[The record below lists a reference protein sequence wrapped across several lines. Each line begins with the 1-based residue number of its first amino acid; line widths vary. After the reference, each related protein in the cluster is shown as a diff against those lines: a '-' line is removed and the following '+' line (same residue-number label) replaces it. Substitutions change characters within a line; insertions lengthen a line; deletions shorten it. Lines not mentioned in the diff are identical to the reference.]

1 MFQAH
6 VFLQVHRLTCR
17 EVALNAMNSLSIVNN
32 AHMSFQVELGGCLKL
47 ATRMSAGMTNS
58 IVNGFDV
65 LTKFP
70 FPFAL
75 VVALVT
81 TMNNSQVF
89 SLIVDIEFRFAFA
102 FVATNITHLHNIQVD
117 NFDVV
122 HKNALTPHF
131 YTTVFTSKPHPLM
144 LGFDVV
150 LKSVCS
156 HTRILAASLLTHVR
170 VLFMDMAEMTFQV
183 ELAPSFELAAID
195 RALIAA
201 VAVLLLQV
209 ALQCLTCVRFVI
221 TLATMQ
227 FDLQVRSSYMS
238 FQV

>member
-1 MFQAH
+1 
-6 VFLQVHRLTCR
+6 
-17 EVALNAMNSLSIVNN
+17 
-32 AHMSFQVELGGCLKL
+32 
-47 ATRMSAGMTNS
+47 MSAGMTNS
-58 IVNGFDV
+58 IVNSFDV

-89 SLIVDIEFRFAFA
+89 SLIVDIELRFAFA

-156 HTRILAASLLTHVR
+156 HTRILAAS
-170 VLFMDMAEMTFQV
+170 
-183 ELAPSFELAAID
+183 FELAAID

-201 VAVLLLQV
+201 VAVLGLHV

-221 TLATMQ
+221 TLATLQ

>member
-1 MFQAH
+1 
-6 VFLQVHRLTCR
+6 
-17 EVALNAMNSLSIVNN
+17 
-32 AHMSFQVELGGCLKL
+32 
-47 ATRMSAGMTNS
+47 MSAGMTNS
-58 IVNGFDV
+58 IVNSFDV

-89 SLIVDIEFRFAFA
+89 SLIVDIELRFAFA
-102 FVATNITHLHNIQVD
+102 FVATNITHLDNI
-117 NFDVV
+117 DVV

-170 VLFMDMAEMTFQV
+170 VLFMDMAEVTFQV
-183 ELAPSFELAAID
+183 EFASSFELAAIN

-201 VAVLLLQV
+201 IAVLGLHV

-221 TLATMQ
+221 TLATLQ

>member
-1 MFQAH
+1 
-6 VFLQVHRLTCR
+6 
-17 EVALNAMNSLSIVNN
+17 
-32 AHMSFQVELGGCLKL
+32 
-47 ATRMSAGMTNS
+47 
-58 IVNGFDV
+58 
-65 LTKFP
+65 
-70 FPFAL
+70 
-75 VVALVT
+75 
-81 TMNNSQVF
+81 MNNSQVF

-201 VAVLLLQV
+201 VAVLGLHV

-221 TLATMQ
+221 TLATLQ
-227 FDLQVRSSYMS
+227 FDLQGRSSYMS
-238 FQV
+238 SQV

>member
-32 AHMSFQVELGGCLKL
+32 AHMSFQVELGGRLKL

-117 NFDVV
+117 NFDVA
-122 HKNALTPHF
+122 HKNAPTAVILTYWRF
-131 YTTVFTSKPHPLM
+131 
-144 LGFDVV
+144 
-150 LKSVCS
+150 SV
-156 HTRILAASLLTHVR
+156 
-170 VLFMDMAEMTFQV
+170 
-183 ELAPSFELAAID
+183 
-195 RALIAA
+195 
-201 VAVLLLQV
+201 
-209 ALQCLTCVRFVI
+209 
-221 TLATMQ
+221 
-227 FDLQVRSSYMS
+227 
-238 FQV
+238 